1 MIVMVILLSSLM
13 RKYISRL
20 YRTKTSN
27 KAVQVC
33 EAQLNAAN
41 LALKGNFFTVCMF
54 LLSPYAKEFPSTW
67 WVKDSMFCLNYS
79 VWLLSNDILS
89 PNARL
94 LIFSELTFE
103 DGHRSLWILSA
114 AASSRNKGSRIIDRI
129 FSSDP

>member
-1 MIVMVILLSSLM
+1 MQVELCTCDDCNGNSLVQFDE
-13 RKYISRL
+13 KIHLKIRL

-67 WVKDSMFCLNYS
+67 WVKDSMFCLIT
-79 VWLLSNDILS
+79 V
-89 PNARL
+89 
-94 LIFSELTFE
+94 
-103 DGHRSLWILSA
+103 
-114 AASSRNKGSRIIDRI
+114 
-129 FSSDP
+129 